1 MKKVI
6 PNGTAIKLL
15 RQQLERLSTQKEF
28 ANAIA
33 VSVRM
38 LRKIENENT
47 PISVVLLDRIAKLFG
62 VHRDVLAATPL
73 PSLPA
78 AANSDS
84 DPPPLFEDE
93 DQLIPRHD
101 WDYAQA
107 TSDEGKLYD
116 DAASSHDLACVVEV
130 PFTDETG
137 AYAQE
142 LVDLLTRLT
151 WSRRDI
157 LVDIPP
163 SDQIAIRRRIRQLMV
178 LLRGNDIWIY
188 QTKVYRRLPE
198 CYDLPPE
205 DEPTTHQSRVV
216 VAFGP
221 PGEYGETSMRVPIDH
236 GQPFIL
242 PSWKKFM
249 AKQEVASC

>member
-6 PNGTAIKLL
+6 PNGTAIKQL
-15 RQQLERLSTQKEF
+15 REQLERLSTQKEF

-62 VHRDVLAATPL
+62 VHRDILAATPL
-73 PSLPA
+73 PPPA
-78 AANSDS
+78 AGASSDV
-84 DPPPLFEDE
+84 DRPPLFEDK

-116 DAASSHDLACVVEV
+116 EAASSHDLACVIEI
-130 PFTDETG
+130 PLTDETG
-137 AYAQE
+137 GYAQE
-142 LVDLLTRLT
+142 LVDLLTGLT

-157 LVDIPP
+157 LVDVPP

-178 LLRGNDIWIY
+178 MLRGNDIWIY

-198 CYDLPPE
+198 RYDLPHD
-205 DEPTTHQSRVV
+205 DEPATHQSRFVI
-216 VAFGP
+216 ALGP

-249 AKQEVASC
+249 AKQEAASC